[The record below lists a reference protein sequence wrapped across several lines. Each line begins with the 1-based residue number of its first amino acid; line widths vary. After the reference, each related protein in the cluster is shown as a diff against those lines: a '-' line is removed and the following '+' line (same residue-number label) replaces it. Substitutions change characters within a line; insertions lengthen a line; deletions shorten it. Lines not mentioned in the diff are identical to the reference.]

1 MEEQIKRLTSIE
13 LPTLELEGHHR
24 ALKQALLQKVVENN
38 QRKISFLTK
47 FTGRISEI
55 TYGLS
60 AGVISHRRAAKVT
73 LISGLLVATAALLL
87 FTIVKP
93 AFLAGPSD
101 MVLAEKIIKDSS
113 KISAALG
120 GADIAS
126 ISFLTI
132 KNNQAEA
139 IITGTTGKSIQAD
152 IDLKNETVS
161 TSMTFVQDN
170 GQGFDITIGGLAP
183 LLYADRET
191 SINAEDKA
199 KAINIARTDPL
210 SLMLFSTDAVITGVY
225 PAQLR
230 ALYFTTG
237 SDSQTHMFP
246 DATTVEP
253 GPDGT
258 FVKFAPAVVEIT
270 TGQDIQSVV
279 VDLNTGKVIAIT
291 PGELP
296 DSSTNATPALTR

>member
-126 ISFLTI
+126 ISFLAI
-132 KNNQAEA
+132 KNHQAEA

-152 IDLKNETVS
+152 IDLKNETIS
-161 TSMTFVQDN
+161 TAVTFVQDN
-170 GQGFDITIGGLAP
+170 GQGFDITIGGIAP

-191 SINAEDKA
+191 SINAEDEA

>member
-38 QRKISFLTK
+38 QRQISFLTK

-170 GQGFDITIGGLAP
+170 GQGFDITIGGIAP